1 MTEVRTESHSG
12 CARGWAKEEQQLGRD
27 NFASELFS
35 FIAVTLKPRAETT
48 L

>member
-1 MTEVRTESHSG
+1 MTEVRIESHSG

-35 FIAVTLKPRAETT
+35 FIHVTLKSTAEPT